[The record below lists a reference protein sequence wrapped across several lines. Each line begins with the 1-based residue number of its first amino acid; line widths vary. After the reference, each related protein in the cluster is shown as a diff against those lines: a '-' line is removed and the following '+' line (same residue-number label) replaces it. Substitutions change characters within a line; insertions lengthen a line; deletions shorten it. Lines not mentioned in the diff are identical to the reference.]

1 MTMAYRALA
10 ICIAL
15 IFISFTKLSAQT
27 VSCPDAAQYYA
38 KDSVN
43 IVTFGASTVQGV
55 NGLNFQTY
63 LTGFFVKCY
72 TNKTINISNYGIA
85 GQTTGQGLARLDEAI
100 MGKTGFIIINMGI
113 NDALAIVDK
122 KLTLEETQANMTQIV
137 ERSLA
142 AGLVP
147 ILCTL
152 QNTDDR
158 TDLRNRNANIQ
169 IRLLN
174 TFYRT
179 LVTKYKIALA
189 DINGVIRRDFSLY
202 QDAYHPNAR
211 GYSLMAYI
219 LFDTVNKIIADRFLQ
234 FTVTQNY
241 PNPAG
246 LDTHI
251 DIVLPQA
258 DKVTLKI
265 YDLRGRV
272 VQLPLDEYLNNGKHT
287 IAINLSLL
295 AAGMYIYRV
304 TTESGLY
311 TSTKKLIVAH

>member
-1 MTMAYRALA
+1 MAYRALA

-15 IFISFTKLSAQT
+15 FFISFTKLSAQT
-27 VSCPDAAQYYA
+27 VSCPETAQYYA

-85 GQTTGQGLARLDEAI
+85 GQTTAQGLARLDDAI
-100 MGKTGFIIINMGI
+100 IGKTGFIIINMGI

-122 KLTLEETQANMTQIV
+122 KLTITETQANMTEIV

-147 ILCTL
+147 IMCTL
-152 QNTDDR
+152 QNVDDR
-158 TDLRNRNANIQ
+158 TDVRNRNANVQ

-174 TFYRT
+174 AFYRT
-179 LVTKYKIALA
+179 LVTKYKLTLA

-202 QDAYHPNAR
+202 QDPFHPNAR
-211 GYSLMAYI
+211 GYSLMAYV

-246 LDTHI
+246 QTTNI
-251 DIVLPQA
+251 DIILPEA
-258 DKVTLKI
+258 DKVTVKI
-265 YDLRGRV
+265 YDLRGKL
-272 VQLPLDEYLNNGKHT
+272 VQTPLDEYLNNGKH
-287 IAINLSLL
+287 IVPINLSLL

-304 TTESGLY
+304 TTESGLF
-311 TSTKKLIVAH
+311 TATKKLIVAH

>member
-1 MTMAYRALA
+1 MAYRALA

-15 IFISFTKLSAQT
+15 FFLNAINSSAQT
-27 VSCPDAAQYYA
+27 VSCPETAQYYA

-63 LTGFFVKCY
+63 LTGFFVRCY

-85 GQTTGQGLARLDEAI
+85 GQTTAQGLTRLDDAI
-100 MGKTGFIIINMGI
+100 IGKTGFIIINMGI

-122 KLTLEETQANMTQIV
+122 KLTLTETQNNMTQIV
-137 ERSLA
+137 ERSIA

-147 ILCTL
+147 IICTL
-152 QNTDDR
+152 QFADDR
-158 TDLRNRNANIQ
+158 TDVRNRNANVQ

-179 LVTKYKIALA
+179 LATKYKITLA
-189 DINGVIRRDFSLY
+189 DINGVFRRDFSLY
-202 QDAYHPNAR
+202 QDTYHPNAR
-211 GYSLMAYI
+211 GYSLMAYV
-219 LFDTVNKIIADRFLQ
+219 LFDTVNKIIAERFLQ

-241 PNPAG
+241 PNPAA
-246 LDTHI
+246 LTTNV
-251 DIVLPQA
+251 DIILPEA
-258 DKVTLKI
+258 DKVTIKI
-265 YDLRGRV
+265 YDLRGRI
-272 VQLPLDEYLNNGKHT
+272 VQTPLDEYLNNGKHT
-287 IAINLSLL
+287 VTINLSLL

-304 TTESGLY
+304 TTESGLF
-311 TSTKKLIVAH
+311 TATKKLVVAH

>member
-1 MTMAYRALA
+1 MAYRALA
-10 ICIAL
+10 TCIAL
-15 IFISFTKLSAQT
+15 FFISLTNLSAQT
-27 VSCPDAAQYYA
+27 VSCPETAQYYA

-72 TNKTINISNYGIA
+72 SNKTINISNYGIA
-85 GQTTGQGLARLDEAI
+85 GQTTAQGLARLDEAI
-100 MGKTGFIIINMGI
+100 IGKTGFIIINMGI

-122 KLTLEETQANMTQIV
+122 KLTIAQTQANMTEIV

-147 ILCTL
+147 IMCTL
-152 QNTDDR
+152 QNVDDR
-158 TDLRNRNANIQ
+158 TDIRNRNANVQ

-174 TFYRT
+174 AFYRT
-179 LVTKYKIALA
+179 LVTKYKLTLA

-202 QDAYHPNAR
+202 QDAFHPNAR
-211 GYSLMAYI
+211 GYSLMAYV

-241 PNPAG
+241 PNPAAQ
-246 LDTHI
+246 TTNV
-251 DIVLPQA
+251 DIILPEA
-258 DKVTLKI
+258 DKVTVKI
-265 YDLRGRV
+265 YDLRGKL
-272 VQLPLDEYLNNGKHT
+272 VQTPLDEYLNNGKHVVP
-287 IAINLSLL
+287 INLSLL

-304 TTESGLY
+304 TTESGLF
-311 TSTKKLIVAH
+311 TATKKLMVAH